1 MTRDVTTAFQLA
13 AKLEYLEAAFYTL
26 GTAAFGSGAQA
37 FTAGEASAIAQ
48 ILKHENAHVTL
59 IRSVLGSNAP
69 AQPASSAY
77 DFSAG
82 SGSKTGPF
90 AAALTTKAE
99 FFKVAQLLEDLG
111 VRAYKGQLKDLI
123 TDKTGLTTAI
133 QIHQVEARHA
143 ALIRRLRGQNAW
155 ITASIFDAGFTGSS
169 ATAGTQASVALKVYG
184 APVTDP
190 ATVSASED
198 NRVEGGVPNQNAESF
213 DEPLSTSDVMA
224 IATLFGVA

>member
-1 MTRDVTTAFQLA
+1 MTADVTTALQLA
-13 AKLEYLEAAFYTL
+13 AKLEYLESALYTL
-26 GTAAFGSGAQA
+26 GTSAFASGAQA

-59 IRSVLGSNAP
+59 IRSLLGSAAP
-69 AQPASSAY
+69 VQPANTAY

-90 AAALTTKAE
+90 AASLTTKAE

-111 VRAYKGQLKDLI
+111 VRAYKGQLKELMS
-123 TDKTGLTTAI
+123 DKAALTTAI

-143 ALIRRLRGQNAW
+143 GLIRRVRGQNAW
-155 ITASIFDAGFTGSS
+155 ITSATFDAGFTGSS

-184 APVTDP
+184 AAVTDP
-190 ATVSASED
+190 FAASVSED
-198 NRVEGGVPNQNAESF
+198 NRVQGAIPNQNADSF
-213 DEPLSTSDVMA
+213 DEPLSTSDVMTVA
-224 IATLFGVA
+224 SLFGVT